1 MADAIRLPKDR
12 ADQLRQL
19 AQNMDDST
27 ISAALGRLMQMAR
40 EQGLVEHG
48 IPSVQINAL
57 SDGLAIRFDEGDT
70 FGFTLSSVQELS
82 DNICQCLRGENN
94 GMRLTHICE
103 PHNSSFAVTGRGNA
117 ISISI
122 PEDAKPKMFSR
133 DLASEF
139 ADLLEHEIANAS
151 S

>member
-27 ISAALGRLMQMAR
+27 ISAAVGRLMQMAR

-70 FGFTLSSVQELS
+70 FGFTFSSVQELS
-82 DNICQCLRGENN
+82 DSIC
-94 GMRLTHICE
+94 
-103 PHNSSFAVTGRGNA
+103 PVSSW
-117 ISISI
+117 
-122 PEDAKPKMFSR
+122 
-133 DLASEF
+133 
-139 ADLLEHEIANAS
+139 
-151 S
+151 